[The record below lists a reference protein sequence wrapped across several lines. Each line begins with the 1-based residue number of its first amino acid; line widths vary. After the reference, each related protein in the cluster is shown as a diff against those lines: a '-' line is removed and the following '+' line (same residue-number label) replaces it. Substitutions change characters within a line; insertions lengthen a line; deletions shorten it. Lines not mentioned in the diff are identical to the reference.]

1 MFQPLSCLC
10 RCRTFVTGP
19 GAAAVRT
26 TCSVDY
32 FCGLTDSLLDEARRR
47 ALHNPHGDARRE
59 TALLTVRAYD
69 RGLSYPCVEEDDPEG
84 VMAARV
90 TVGVQ
95 WRGAAVLA
103 AAIVRVTLVPPTR
116 PCLLPPLLNAYL
128 NVYCQAAQLF
138 VREPPN
144 LDSRVKHAMFSAV
157 RTCVNV
163 TNT

>member
-1 MFQPLSCLC
+1 MAGLPAGTHAATAQLCVCVC
-10 RCRTFVTGP
+10 RCRTFVTRPRRRP

-47 ALHNPHGDARRE
+47 ALHNPHGDARRQ

-69 RGLSYPCVEEDDPEG
+69 QGRSYPCVEEDDPEG

-95 WRGAAVLA
+95 
-103 AAIVRVTLVPPTR
+103 
-116 PCLLPPLLNAYL
+116 
-128 NVYCQAAQLF
+128 
-138 VREPPN
+138 
-144 LDSRVKHAMFSAV
+144 
-157 RTCVNV
+157 
-163 TNT
+163 